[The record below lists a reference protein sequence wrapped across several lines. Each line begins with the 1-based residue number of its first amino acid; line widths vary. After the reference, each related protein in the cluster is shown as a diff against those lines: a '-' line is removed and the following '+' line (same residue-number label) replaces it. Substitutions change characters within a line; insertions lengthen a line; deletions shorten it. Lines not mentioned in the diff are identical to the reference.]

1 MNQLVNIPTVITLSR
16 ILIIPAFIL
25 VTTGNPL
32 IGALIFAIASITDFF
47 DGYLARKQKKITKL
61 GILLDPIADKLLI
74 ISALVMLVDM
84 AIVPAWIAII
94 IILREFL
101 VTGLRIVAISRN
113 IVIPAESG
121 GKIKTV
127 AQITSILIL
136 LIDRTTFNIDLYSI
150 GITIL
155 IIAMIIGIVSGIRY
169 FVLFWG
175 RL

>member
-1 MNQLVNIPTVITLSR
+1 MVNIPTVITLSR